1 MTRGGVPPRPRAPIL
16 PVLSG
21 PVHRGAESP
30 VGASPPGAM
39 LRRESGPRPGLGG
52 LRRVWPGLVE
62 FGYTRRSSTG
72 TAMSTISIAK
82 KHHLSHKKA
91 KEAAQK
97 VAEDL
102 QKRFSLDY
110 EWNGDCVTFKRA
122 GLSGELVVHKT
133 EVRLD
138 CKLGFLLTAIKPAI
152 EQEVHKEF
160 DKRFGVKKA

>member
-1 MTRGGVPPRPRAPIL
+1 MRGRRSPRSRAPIL
-16 PVLSG
+16 PVLRG
-21 PVHRGAESP
+21 RVHPRPIGLAFAE
-30 VGASPPGAM
+30 GEDAAARKR
-39 LRRESGPRPGLGG
+39 LRRR
-52 LRRVWPGLVE
+52 

-102 QKRFSLDY
+102 HKRFSLAY
-110 EWNGDCVTFKRA
+110 EWHGDCVTFTRP
-122 GLSGELVVHKT
+122 GLSGELVVHHD

-160 DKRFGVKKA
+160 DKRFGVRKA

>member
-1 MTRGGVPPRPRAPIL
+1 LGLHDARRRAVAAARADSAGFVRAGPSRGGNVGPAIAPGRD
-16 PVLSG
+16 VAARKRS
-21 PVHRGAESP
+21 A
-30 VGASPPGAM
+30 A
-39 LRRESGPRPGLGG
+39 GLG
-52 LRRVWPGLVE
+52 RAWPGFVD

-152 EQEVHKEF
+152 EKEVHKEF